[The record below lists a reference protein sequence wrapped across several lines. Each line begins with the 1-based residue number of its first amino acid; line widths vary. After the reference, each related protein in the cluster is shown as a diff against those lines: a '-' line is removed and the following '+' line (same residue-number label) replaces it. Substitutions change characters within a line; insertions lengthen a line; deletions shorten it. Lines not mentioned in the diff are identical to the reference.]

1 MISLDTNVV
10 VRFVVQDDELQSGIV
25 NALFEQNNI
34 FIANTVVLESE
45 WVIRGT
51 YGFTREQVNDFF
63 EVLLEH
69 QSVEFEDATVL
80 RAALVFFV
88 DGLDFADAFHLA
100 QSRGRFA
107 TFDKR
112 LVNRTKKLGNTPEAY
127 IPV

>member
-10 VRFVVQDDELQSGIV
+10 VRFVVQDDELQNGIV
-25 NALFEQNNI
+25 NTLFEQNTV
-34 FIANTVVLESE
+34 FIANTVLLESE

-63 EVLLEH
+63 EVLLDH
-69 QSVEFEDATVL
+69 QSVEFEDSTVL
-80 RAALVFFV
+80 RIALGFFV
-88 DGLDFADAFHLA
+88 GGLDFADALHLV
-100 QSRGRFA
+100 QTRGRFA

-112 LVNRTKKLGNTPEAY
+112 LVNCTKKLGNTPETY